1 MFKNYIKIAW
11 RNLLR
16 NKTFSIIN
24 IGGLAIGL
32 AACWLIMLYVNNEL
46 HYDRY
51 HANAERIYRIAQH
64 AEWGGGGF
72 NLALTSPP
80 YAEAFKNTFP
90 EVKEAVRLDMEGGGT
105 ITYGDK
111 HIQEGN
117 IIFADSSFFQVFSYH
132 FLYGDQDALDKLQS
146 IVITKTMAQ
155 KIFGDASTAI
165 NKTILFGNESNI
177 VTGVIDDVPASSH
190 FTFSAIRRMPPNN
203 NANWGDSYLYTY
215 LLLNKDADI
224 EKLNA
229 KLPSF
234 YNKYLKATMEKLAGK
249 INYQLELQPLTS
261 IHLHSNLEYEIGPN
275 GSMRYVLVFSLV
287 AALIL
292 IIASINYMNL
302 STARSSL
309 RVKEIGVRKVNGS
322 GRWQLAA
329 MFLVESILIT
339 FIASLIA
346 ILLVKLVM
354 PFFLQFIGKDAGI
367 WQPGTWQTI
376 ALCAAFALVTG
387 FLSGI
392 YPAFFLSGFKLIP
405 SLKGLTGT
413 HEGNL
418 RFRQS
423 LVVFQFVVTIAM
435 IAGSFIIYR
444 QLQYVSTKELGF
456 NKDQVLTFHLSNQD
470 ARKKVEL
477 IKATL
482 LKNPAIEGAASA
494 GNPIGN
500 NNLGG
505 NDYRAE
511 EKDGKMGDKDKMAHI
526 LLADEDFIGTMQVKM
541 AAGRNFSKEMS
552 TDKDKVV
559 LINETFAQREGW
571 KDPIGKKI
579 QRGVD
584 TAGNPRIYEVAGV
597 MKDFNI
603 YSLQHKIEPLIVMLP
618 SSDGDK
624 DNIYVRVSS
633 KQTTAGIQYIES
645 VFRQFDNINP
655 FEYSFLD
662 ENFSR
667 QYASEKMQGKLLMMF
682 TILAII
688 VACLGLF
695 GLVTFTAEQRRKEI
709 GIRKVLGS
717 SVSGIVVLLAK
728 DLVKLVLIAMVIA
741 TPIAWIA
748 MNKWLQDFAYRINI
762 GWWIFAIAGILGLL
776 IAFVTVSVK
785 AVNAAI
791 ANPVKSLRTE

>member
-1 MFKNYIKIAW
+1 MLKNYLKIAW

-16 NKTFSIIN
+16 HKTFSVIN
-24 IGGLAIGL
+24 IGGLSIGL

-46 HYDRY
+46 QYDRY
-51 HANAERIYRIAQH
+51 HANADRIYRIAQH

-80 YAEAFKNTFP
+80 YAQAFKNTFP

-111 HIQEGN
+111 HIQEGS

-132 FLYGDQDALDKLQS
+132 FLYGDQNALDKFQS
-146 IVITKTMAQ
+146 IVITKTLAQ
-155 KIFGDASTAI
+155 KIFGDISTAI
-165 NKTILFGNESNI
+165 NKTIFFGNEANLVS
-177 VTGVIDDVPASSH
+177 GVIDDVPVNSH
-190 FTFSAIRRMPPNN
+190 FAFSAIRRMPPTDNS
-203 NANWGDSYLYTY
+203 NWGQSYLYTY
-215 LLLNKDADI
+215 LLLNKEADI

-234 YNKYLKATMEKLAGK
+234 YNTYLKATIEKMAGK
-249 INYQLELQPLTS
+249 INYQLELQPLTA
-261 IHLHSNLEYEIGPN
+261 IHLHSNLEYEIGSN
-275 GSMRYVLVFSLV
+275 GSMRYVWVFSLV

-322 GRWQLAA
+322 GRWQLAG

-339 FIASLIA
+339 FLAAVIA
-346 ILLVKLVM
+346 IVLVKLAM
-354 PFFLQFIGKDAGI
+354 PFFLQFIGKAAGI
-367 WQPGTWQTI
+367 GQPDIWQT
-376 ALCAAFALVTG
+376 AGLCAGFALVTG

-405 SLKGLTGT
+405 SLKGLTGK
-413 HEGNL
+413 HDGNL

-423 LVVFQFVVTIAM
+423 LVVFQFVITIAM
-435 IAGSFIIYR
+435 IAGSFIIYQ
-444 QLQYVSTKELGF
+444 QLHYVSNKELGF
-456 NKDQVLTFHLSNQD
+456 NKNQVLTFHLSNQD
-470 ARKKVEL
+470 ARNKVEL

-482 LKNPAIEGAASA
+482 LKSPLIESAASA

-500 NNLGG
+500 NNIGG

-511 EKDGKMGDKDKMAHI
+511 EKNGQIGSKDKMAHI
-526 LLADEDFIGTMQVKM
+526 LIADEDFVSTMQVEM

-559 LINETFAQREGW
+559 LVNEAFAQREGW
-571 KDPIGKKI
+571 KDAIGKRI

-584 TAGNPRIYEVAGV
+584 TAGSPRIYEVAGV
-597 MKDFNI
+597 VKDFNI
-603 YSLQHKIEPLIVMLP
+603 YSLQHRIEPLIIMLP
-618 SSDGDK
+618 LVYNDK
-624 DNIYVRVSS
+624 DNIYVRVGS
-633 KQTTAGIQYIES
+633 KHTTESVQYIET
-645 VFRQFDNINP
+645 VFRRFDPINP

-667 QYASEKMQGKLLMMF
+667 QYTSEKMQGKLLMTF

-717 SVSGIVVLLAK
+717 SVNGIVMLLAK
-728 DLVKLVLIAMVIA
+728 DLVKLVLIAMLIA

-748 MNKWLQDFAYRINI
+748 MNNWLQDFAYRISI
-762 GWWIFAIAGILGLL
+762 GWWIFGIAGMAGLI
-776 IAFVTVSVK
+776 IAFVTVSIK
-785 AVNAAI
+785 AVNAAL